1 MLVLARRR
9 SQWAWAFYDW
19 ANSAFATAVIA
30 GFFPIFF
37 KQYWGAGLEVTRS
50 TFWLGVANSGASLVV
65 IALAPL
71 LGAVADRA
79 GTKKAFLVFFAV
91 QGVVATAGLALIVQ
105 GAYLL
110 AVLVYLVGLVGFSTG
125 NVFYDS
131 LLLEV
136 APRSDYD
143 RISAL
148 GYAMGYL
155 GGGLL
160 FAACV
165 VATLHPQLF
174 GLQDAASAVR
184 ASFLAVA
191 VWWAMFSI
199 PLLVWVCEEKPRHRL
214 GVTRAFSAG
223 FRQLTDT
230 LRQLARRRMI
240 LLFLAAYW
248 LYIDGV
254 DTIVR
259 MALDYGLALGLEANS
274 LIVALLLTQFVGFP
288 AALGFGQIGTRLGT
302 KNGIYLAIFVYMAIT
317 VWAYYLDTI
326 WEFYALAILVG
337 LVQGGVQSL
346 SRSLFAR
353 LIPPEQAGQ
362 FFGFYNLLGKFAAL
376 IGPIMVGWIAV
387 ATGNARLAIL
397 SILVLFA
404 AGLIA
409 LWFVREPAA
418 EASVAT

>member
-1 MLVLARRR
+1 VLAKSRGK
-9 SQWAWAFYDW
+9 WAWALYDW

-30 GFFPIFF
+30 GFFPVFF
-37 KQYWGAGLEVTRS
+37 KQYWGVGLEPTHS

-65 IALAPL
+65 VALAPL
-71 LGAVADRA
+71 LGAVADQA
-79 GTKKAFLVFFAV
+79 GTKKAFLVFFTV
-91 QGVVATAGLALIVQ
+91 QGVLATAGLCLIVQ
-105 GAYLL
+105 GAHLL
-110 AVLVYLVGLVGFSTG
+110 AVLVYVIGLVGFSTG

-131 LLLEV
+131 LLLDV
-136 APRSDYD
+136 APRSHYD
-143 RISAL
+143 RVSAL

-155 GGGLL
+155 GGGVL

-165 VATLHPQLF
+165 AATLYPQLF

-191 VWWAMFSI
+191 IWWAVFSL
-199 PLLVWVCEEKPRHRL
+199 PLLIWVREEKRRHPL
-214 GVTRAFSAG
+214 GVMQAFGAACTQLQQTV
-223 FRQLTDT
+223 RQLT
-230 LRQLARRRMI
+230 RRRMI
-240 LLFLAAYW
+240 FLFLLAYW

-259 MALDYGLALGLEANS
+259 MALDYGLSLGLDASS
-274 LIVALLLTQFVGFP
+274 LVLALLLTQFVGFP
-288 AALGFGQIGTRLGT
+288 AALVFGQVGTRLGT
-302 KNGIYLAIFVYMAIT
+302 KNGIYLAILIYMAIT
-317 VWAYYLDTI
+317 VWAYHLDTI

-376 IGPIMVGWIAV
+376 IGPIMVGWIAL
-387 ATGNARLAIL
+387 ATGNPRLSIL

-404 AGLIA
+404 AGLTV
-409 LWFVREPAA
+409 LWFVREPAP
-418 EASVAT
+418 S